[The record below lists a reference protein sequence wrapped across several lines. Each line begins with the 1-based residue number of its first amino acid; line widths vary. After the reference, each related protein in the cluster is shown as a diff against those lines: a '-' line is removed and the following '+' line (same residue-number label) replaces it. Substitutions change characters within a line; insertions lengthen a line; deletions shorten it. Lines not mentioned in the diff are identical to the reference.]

1 MPSKPRALLFLAA
14 TLFVGAAV
22 WFACGGG
29 AEPPAA
35 PPTGGDSTA
44 SVSPAPNPNA
54 TTTAISPVARVA
66 APPDAAWW
74 LEGLIAPA
82 VDPLVPTTDAEAGT
96 VSGRLTVRDQP
107 WLHPPGLEVR
117 ITRCWLDTVLP
128 LTDATAPGAPL
139 RDEPVTHSDAEGRFT
154 LRLRPGAGEL
164 FFLIGRGSDYLDF
177 QRLPRLPRRGEH
189 VELGDVWLDQRG
201 GSTGTVVDG
210 DGKPLANVLVRA
222 VDDPLLDA
230 DSGFDDLRAERTRG
244 LELFQ
249 ARGTGARGAMPAWV
263 VRRDA
268 FLPFPSTR
276 TDAAGRFRVRGQR
289 PGTHRLC
296 FTETRDEQI
305 VHHGAVNDVLVAGGR
320 DTDVGTVTLRR
331 AAAITLRFVD
341 ERDQPWQ
348 GAEIAFVQRQP
359 GIGSAATT
367 TDRHG
372 RVALQVPQVYE
383 ARLVFAYP
391 GGGPWLELPDW
402 RTTRKDTILVPR
414 PPVLSIRLVDLD
426 GKPVPGG
433 QVRAYVVGGVFR
445 PVDRLL
451 PAAMQPVPKPGGEH
465 VGALPCPV
473 VLVAIVPGFAPA
485 IQRVDAAGPVQ
496 LTMLPLLTMTVATHD
511 LDGKPVANA
520 AVRIQVHDD
529 PTRTLPGMQ
538 WTALVDDRV
547 LVGLTDDRGELQVPC
562 WSTIFSLQASHPDY
576 APSAGARLPVAPG
589 ERRAILLRQRA
600 QLYGTVTVAGAP
612 APKGLRVRV
621 QQRPPAAH
629 ELATSGFLG
638 EQIAVVDAAGA
649 FACRDLSAG
658 FWRVTPELPPASEAA
673 AITATTTFRS
683 IEVLL
688 SDGQELHCVVEA
700 QSDLSAPPS
709 LRGQVRRDGVPL
721 AGVLVR
727 LRAAADPAAKQ
738 RNERRQGARQRL
750 GEDLARQLLGDEEV
764 SPWRQ
769 RATTD
774 LAGGFAFPGLDPGR
788 DYELRFDVAA
798 AGRLQ
803 FLARR
808 VVRAGAETRPAV
820 SDFTFAT
827 GSLHLT
833 CVHGVAPFANR
844 MVRLRQVLDGDQDGA
859 RYDVLLDALG
869 AVLLEELPAGQWTV
883 EPMHGG
889 ACQPARITIEPQ
901 RLQAA
906 TLQVTG

>member
-1 MPSKPRALLFLAA
+1 MRRVLPVLAA

-22 WFACGGG
+22 WLACGGDV
-29 AEPPAA
+29 PAA
-35 PPTGGDSTA
+35 PPTAGDSTA
-44 SVSPAPNPNA
+44 SVSPAPNTNMLM
-54 TTTAISPVARVA
+54 TAIAPVVRSS

-82 VDPLVPTTDAEAGT
+82 VEPLVPTTDAEGGT
-96 VSGRLTVRDQP
+96 VSGRLTVREQP
-107 WLHPPGLEVR
+107 WLHPQGLEVR

-128 LTDATAPGAPL
+128 LTDETAPGAPQ

-154 LRLRPGAGEL
+154 LRLAPGAGEL
-164 FFLIGRGSDYLDF
+164 FFLIGRTSDTLDF
-177 QRLPRLPRRGEH
+177 QRIPRLPRRGEH

-222 VDDPLLDA
+222 VDDPLLDT
-230 DSGFDDLRAERTRG
+230 DCGLDDLRAERTRG

-249 ARGTGARGAMPAWV
+249 ARGTATTGALPPWV

-268 FLPFPSTR
+268 FLPFPSAH
-276 TDAAGRFRVRGQR
+276 TDAAGRFHLRGQR

-296 FTETRDEQI
+296 FTETRAEQI
-305 VHHGAVNDVLVAGGR
+305 VHHGAVDDVLVAAGR
-320 DTDVGTVTLRR
+320 DTDIGTVTLRHTD
-331 AAAITLRFVD
+331 AVTLRFVD

-348 GAEIAFVQRQP
+348 GAEVAFVQRQP
-359 GIGSAATT
+359 GIGSVATT
-367 TDRHG
+367 TDRQG
-372 RVALQVPQVYE
+372 RVDLQVPQVNE

-391 GGGPWLELPDW
+391 GGGPWLELPGW
-402 RTTRKDTILVPR
+402 RTTTKSTILVRR
-414 PPVLSIRLVDLD
+414 PPVLSIHLVDLD
-426 GKPVPGG
+426 GKAVLGG

-451 PAAMQPVPKPGGEH
+451 PAAMQPVPTPGGEH

-473 VLVAIVPGFAPA
+473 VLVAVVPGFAPA
-485 IQRVDAAGPVQ
+485 IQHVDDAGRVV
-496 LTMLPLLTMTVATHD
+496 LTMLPLATMTVATHD
-511 LDGKPVANA
+511 LEGKPVADA
-520 AVRIQVHDD
+520 AIRIQVHAD

-538 WTALVDDRV
+538 WTALVEDRV
-547 LVGLTDDRGELQVPC
+547 LVGHTDDRGELQVPC

-589 ERRAILLRQRA
+589 ERRTILLRQRA
-600 QLYGTVTVAGAP
+600 QLFGTVTVAGEP
-612 APKGLRVRV
+612 APRGLRVRV

-629 ELATSGFLG
+629 ELANSGFLG

-658 FWRVTPELPPASEAA
+658 FWKLTPELPPIDAAGTAA
-673 AITATTTFRS
+673 ATTFRS

-700 QSDLSAPPS
+700 QGDPSAPPS

-727 LRAAADPAAKQ
+727 LRAATAPIVRQ
-738 RNERRQGARQRL
+738 RSEHRQRARQRP
-750 GEDLARQLLGDEEV
+750 GEDLARPALGDEAV
-764 SPWRQ
+764 SPWLQ

-774 LAGGFAFPGLDPGR
+774 LAGGFAFAYLEPGR

-808 VVRAGAETRPAV
+808 VVRAGSDTRPAV

-833 CVHGVAPFANR
+833 CVHGMAPFANR
-844 MVRLRQVLDGDQDGA
+844 MVRLRQVLEDGQEGA
-859 RYDVLLDALG
+859 RFDVLLDAMG
-869 AVLLEELPAGQWTV
+869 EVVLDDLPAGSWTV
-883 EPMHGG
+883 QPTHGG
-889 ACQPARITIEPQ
+889 TCQPALITIEP
-901 RLQAA
+901 RVVRAA
-906 TLQVTG
+906 TLQVTD